1 MERRDIGYVLAYA
14 FAFIFVAI
22 IGISF
27 SVFVDKKQQV
37 EVRAISVVSDGN
49 VVLVDLSHKNKE
61 STSLKLKVNSPKVGT
76 KPVSGELD
84 TQTDIP
90 YTVSDQVGSEG
101 AYAKFGVISGQKFG
115 VFLKSV
121 SGVPQEELE
130 NVKIAVDG
138 SEKKPHS
145 ALDVGKLIEEKDGSD
160 KTKKFTVLVW
170 LDQHAGKK
178 LVGSKIEIELE
189 VRVIE

>member
-1 MERRDIGYVLAYA
+1 MERRDFGYVLAYV
-14 FAFIFVAI
+14 FSFLFVAI

-27 SVFVDKKQQV
+27 STFLDAKRRI
-37 EVRAISVVSDGN
+37 EVSGITVASAEG
-49 VVLVDLSHKNKE
+49 VLVQKVGEKGDDTIS
-61 STSLKLKVNSPKVGT
+61 KLDVKSPKVGT

-101 AYAKFGVISGQKFG
+101 
-115 VFLKSV
+115 
-121 SGVPQEELE
+121 VPEGELD

-145 ALDVGKLIEEKDGSD
+145 LKNIGEVLEEKDPSE
-160 KTKKFTVLVW
+160 KPHKFTVLIW
-170 LDQHAGKK
+170 LDQHAGKE
-178 LVGSKIEIELE
+178 LIGSKINIELE
-189 VRVIE
+189 VVKK

>member
-1 MERRDIGYVLAYA
+1 MERRDFGYVLAYV
-14 FAFIFVAI
+14 FSFLFVAI

-27 SVFVDKKQQV
+27 STFLDAKRRI
-37 EVRAISVVSDGN
+37 EVSGITVASAEG
-49 VVLVDLSHKNKE
+49 VLVQKVGEKGDDTIS
-61 STSLKLKVNSPKVGT
+61 KLDVKSPKVGT

-101 AYAKFGVISGQKFG
+101 AYAKFQVRSETGVK
-115 VFLKSV
+115 VVLKSV
-121 SGVPQEELE
+121 SGVPEGELD

-145 ALDVGKLIEEKDGSD
+145 LKNIGEVLEEKDPSE
-160 KTKKFTVLVW
+160 KPHKFTVLIW
-170 LDQHAGKK
+170 LDQHAGKE
-178 LVGSKIEIELE
+178 LIGSKINIELE
-189 VRVIE
+189 VVKK